1 MRIKTPGAL
10 LVIFLTGAFI
20 RALDVGRPADGRMR
34 ESWREADYASIARN
48 FHREGMDIRYPRID
62 WRGDEQ
68 GFAEMEFPV
77 VPWATALLYRA
88 FGYNEAFGRLISY
101 VFSLLTML
109 VFFGLARRFL
119 PEEGALFASAFL
131 ALAPLAVRVSNALQ
145 PESMMLFFYVGAV
158 AAFLRWLDSGSFLW
172 YGFALTATAAAVL
185 VKAPAAHIGF
195 LFVLLIID
203 RKGWKEL
210 FRPRIIIFGILAL
223 LPALIWMLHAR
234 GFWVRY
240 GLSLGV
246 SNEYHWIGLD
256 FLSHPRWLAEALFR
270 LVRIEGTFV
279 WTLPGLL
286 LAVWIALP
294 YLKNRKIR
302 MPFYWLAAIGAY
314 YLLAIRTTADYW
326 ATYYHVVSV
335 FPAALVLGLGFS
347 ALRERFGPS
356 KRIGL
361 VVSIT
366 FALGLGFVAA
376 RAVFSVVL
384 PGSAIITP
392 AVVAVAGLLTV
403 VVSIFSPLK
412 CTAVTS
418 AALAACLSIFPLLG
432 YHTAKDLHPSHNI
445 PLFQCAM
452 AFKPLIPEGVLI
464 LASGG
469 VSRDAT
475 GKPVAYNASYF
486 FLWLDRKGFNLP
498 RDDETL
504 EAVESFVRR
513 GARYLVLEKHK
524 LSAGPAFEDILLRTY
539 PRLAEC
545 EEASLFDLNPGL
557 PAWSPRGAER

>member
-1 MRIKTPGAL
+1 MRKKTLGAFL
-10 LVIFLTGAFI
+10 IIFLAGAVI
-20 RALDVGRPADGRMR
+20 RALDVGRRADGRIR
-34 ESWREADYASIARN
+34 ESWREADYAGLARN

-109 VFFGLARRFL
+109 FFFGLARRFL
-119 PEEGALFASAFL
+119 PQEGALFAAAFL

-145 PESMMLFFYVGAV
+145 PESTMLFFYVGAV
-158 AAFLRWLDSGSFLW
+158 AAFLRWLDSGSFLC
-172 YGFALTATAAAVL
+172 YGFALAATAAAIL

-210 FRPRIIIFGILAL
+210 FRPRTIAFGILAL
-223 LPALIWMLHAR
+223 LPALFWMLHAR

-270 LVRIEGTFV
+270 LVRIDGQFV
-279 WTLPGLL
+279 WTLPGLF
-286 LAVWIALP
+286 LAAWIARP

-347 ALRERFGPS
+347 ALLERFGPP

-376 RAVFSVVL
+376 RAAFPVVL
-384 PGSAIITP
+384 PGPLLMIP
-392 AVVAVAGLLTV
+392 AVVAVAGMLAVGLGIFMPRKRTV
-403 VVSIFSPLK
+403 
-412 CTAVTS
+412 VTS

-432 YHTAKDLHPSHNI
+432 YQTAWDLHPSGYV
-445 PLFQCAM
+445 PLFRCAM
-452 AFKPLIPEGVLI
+452 AFKPLIPEGALI

-469 VSRDAT
+469 SRQDDT

-498 RDDETL
+498 QDDQTL
-504 EAVESFVRR
+504 EAVERFIRR
-513 GARYLVLEKHK
+513 GARYLVLEKQF
-524 LSAGPAFEDILLRTY
+524 LLARSGFEEILLRTY

-545 EEASLFDLNPGL
+545 KEADLFDLNSGL
-557 PAWSPRGAER
+557 PASSSRGAER